1 METQHRVLHKADEL
15 FRTYGIR
22 SVTMDD
28 IAKALGISKKTLY
41 QSYSD
46 KDLLIQDTV
55 DLTISNH
62 YTGIQ
67 SCKGIAA
74 ENAIHEQ
81 FAINE
86 LLGKMMHGINPI
98 MFYDLQKYYP
108 SIWNK
113 FSEFRNTKVLAEIQ
127 DNISR
132 GIEEGLYRNDFDVL
146 VQSKMRLAEIDS
158 CFKYDVFPPSNFSI
172 VQVMKQST
180 EMFMYGMVTLKGY
193 KLINQ
198 YKNITE

>member
-1 METQHRVLHKADEL
+1 MEIQQRVLLKADEL

-22 SVTMDD
+22 GVTMDD

-46 KDLLIQDTV
+46 KDLLIQETV
-55 DLTISNH
+55 EMTISNH
-62 YTGIQ
+62 YSGIL

-132 GIEEGLYRNDFDVL
+132 GIKEGLYRNDFDVL

-158 CFKYDVFPPSNFSI
+158 CFKYDVFPPSSFSI

>member
-1 METQHRVLHKADEL
+1 MEIQQRVLLKADEL

-22 SVTMDD
+22 GVTMDD
-28 IAKALGISKKTLY
+28 IAKALGISKKTRY

-46 KDLLIQDTV
+46 KDLLIQETV
-55 DLTISNH
+55 EMTISNH
-62 YTGIQ
+62 YNGIL
-67 SCKGIAA
+67 SCKGTAA

-132 GIEEGLYRNDFDVL
+132 GIKEGLYRNDFDVL

-158 CFKYDVFPPSNFSI
+158 CFKYDVFPPSSFSI

>member
-1 METQHRVLHKADEL
+1 MELQQRVLLKADEL

-46 KDLLIQDTV
+46 KDLLIQETV
-55 DLTISNH
+55 EMTISNH
-62 YTGIQ
+62 YNGII
-67 SCKGIAA
+67 SCKGSAA

-98 MFYDLQKYYP
+98 MFYDLQRYYP

-132 GIEEGLYRNDFDVL
+132 GIKEGLYRNDFDVL
-146 VQSKMRLAEIDS
+146 VHSKMRLAEIDS
-158 CFKYDVFPPSNFSI
+158 CFKYDVFPPSSFSI

>member
-1 METQHRVLHKADEL
+1 METQYRVLHKADEL

>member
-1 METQHRVLHKADEL
+1 MEIQQRVLLKADEL

-22 SVTMDD
+22 GVTMDD

-46 KDLLIQDTV
+46 KDLLIQETV
-55 DLTISNH
+55 EMTISNH
-62 YTGIQ
+62 YNGIL
-67 SCKGIAA
+67 SCKGSAA

-132 GIEEGLYRNDFDVL
+132 GIKEGLYRNDFDVL

-158 CFKYDVFPPSNFSI
+158 CFKYDVFPPSSFSI

>member
-1 METQHRVLHKADEL
+1 MELQQRVLLKADEL

-41 QSYSD
+41 QSYSE
-46 KDLLIQDTV
+46 KDLLIQETV
-55 DLTISNH
+55 DMTISNH
-62 YTGIQ
+62 YSGIL

-132 GIEEGLYRNDFDVL
+132 GIKEGLYRNDFDVL

-158 CFKYDVFPPSNFSI
+158 CFKYDIFPPSNFSI

>member
-1 METQHRVLHKADEL
+1 MELQLRVLHKADEL

-46 KDLLIQDTV
+46 KDLLIQETV
-55 DLTISNH
+55 DMTISNH
-62 YTGIQ
+62 YSGIL

-98 MFYDLQKYYP
+98 MFYDLQKNYP

-132 GIEEGLYRNDFDVL
+132 GIKEGLYRNDFDVL

-158 CFKYDVFPPSNFSI
+158 CFKYDVFPPSSFSI

>member
-1 METQHRVLHKADEL
+1 MELQQRVLNKADEL

-46 KDLLIQDTV
+46 KDLLIQETV
-55 DLTISNH
+55 EMTISNH
-62 YTGIQ
+62 YKGIL

-113 FSEFRNTKVLAEIQ
+113 FSDEQKIKLQEAFDLLLREMWAKADFLDQEYSQCISGKLACPGK
-127 DNISR
+127 R
-132 GIEEGLYRNDFDVL
+132 F
-146 VQSKMRLAEIDS
+146 
-158 CFKYDVFPPSNFSI
+158 
-172 VQVMKQST
+172 
-180 EMFMYGMVTLKGY
+180 Y
-193 KLINQ
+193 KLTEIKPSKQ
-198 YKNITE
+198 DYKTLHNLFSKISLDGL

>member
-1 METQHRVLHKADEL
+1 MELQQRVLLKADEL

-46 KDLLIQDTV
+46 KDLLIQETV
-55 DLTISNH
+55 DMTISNH
-62 YTGIQ
+62 YSGIL

-132 GIEEGLYRNDFDVL
+132 GIKEGLYRNDFDVL

-158 CFKYDVFPPSNFSI
+158 CFKYDVFPPSSFSI

>member
-1 METQHRVLHKADEL
+1 MELQQRVLLKADEL

-41 QSYSD
+41 QSYSE
-46 KDLLIQDTV
+46 KDILIQETV
-55 DLTISNH
+55 DMTISNH
-62 YTGIQ
+62 YSGIL

-132 GIEEGLYRNDFDVL
+132 GIKEGLYRNDFDVL

-158 CFKYDVFPPSNFSI
+158 CFKYDIFPPSNFSI